1 MINGDVYEFLDLLS
15 RGFEV
20 IFTYHGK
27 KFFAQ
32 GYSEDGKNFKLM
44 VDQWEP
50 EIKNFIWT
58 NINEGDYD
66 IKAFENAKI
75 FEGKSF
81 WEVQNEIEWVD
92 Y

>member
-1 MINGDVYEFLDLLS
+1 MINGDVYEFLALLS

-27 KFFAQ
+27 KYFAQ
-32 GYSEDGKNFKLM
+32 GLSEKGKLFKLM

-50 EIKNFIWT
+50 ELKFFIWT
-58 NINEGDYD
+58 NTSEEDFD
-66 IKAFENAKI
+66 IKAFEKAKI

-81 WEVQNEIEWVD
+81 WEVQDEIEWVD